1 MSASSSVFFH
11 LFFCFFGAKKDIWA
25 SKSTLLIAWA
35 CDTTSIT
42 YWLIIREK
50 SPWDTCNADGG
61 CRAQD
66 PLFGSVLS
74 WSSHLPTLGDLV
86 SSSLRTLVYFFLLFS
101 FFPPF
106 CSLSHS
112 LFLSKKIKKNGKGK
126 GRSMK
131 CPFSL
136 SFIVKARR
144 FLGFFIGQKEI
155 KGKKEKEKRT

>member
-1 MSASSSVFFH
+1 MRLSLWRLPLL
-11 LFFCFFGAKKDIWA
+11 LFFSIFFFLFLGAKKDIWA
-25 SKSTLLIAWA
+25 SKSALLIAWA

-50 SPWDTCNADGG
+50 SPWDACNADGG
-61 CRAQD
+61 CRAQG

-86 SSSLRTLVYFFLLFS
+86 SSSLCTLVYFFLLFS

-112 LFLSKKIKKNGKGK
+112 IFLSKKIKKMVKEKVEAWNV
-126 GRSMK
+126 
-131 CPFSL
+131 PSL
-136 SFIVKARR
+136 FHSFWRQEDS
-144 FLGFFIGQKEI
+144 LGFL
-155 KGKKEKEKRT
+155 